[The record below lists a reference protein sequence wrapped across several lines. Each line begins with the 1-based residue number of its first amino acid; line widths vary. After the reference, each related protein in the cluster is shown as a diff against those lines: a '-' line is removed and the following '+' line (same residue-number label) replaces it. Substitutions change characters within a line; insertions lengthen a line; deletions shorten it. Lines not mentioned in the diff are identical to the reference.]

1 MIRDLEYT
9 HIPLAV
15 TKSYWRFV
23 VILEYDGLAVPV
35 AGWRYWPKSGAI
47 KPPMVKTGPVYTAV
61 VRDFRKEVEARVRRR
76 LMKALEEEGSKD
88 NGEIA
93 RGGKPHSSPLPMPG
107 GASKPPDAEVAL
119 SMDDAWLDDREG
131 FMHRWPAKYR
141 TRVLKEASSEDRRAF
156 SALPADR
163 RWTDATL
170 DQLLGLVRSGTTT
183 LDELRWRV
191 DNGVMTGMD
200 VLYILDRLQE
210 HL

>member
-76 LMKALEEEGSKD
+76 LMKALEEEGSRYS
-88 NGEIA
+88 GED
-93 RGGKPHSSPLPMPG
+93 REDQG

-131 FMHRWPAKYR
+131 FMHRWPAEYR

-163 RWTDATL
+163 LWTDATL

-191 DNGVMTGMD
+191 DNGVMTGKD